1 MRVGISIGRLLVPK
15 CTVSLSVVCLQSDET
30 KAGAS
35 LEDGDDEDDLAELQV
50 PLEEMFEDLNIEA
63 QEEEEEEEDAGGE
76 GAQGGVFLD
85 EDDMDL

>member
-1 MRVGISIGRLLVPK
+1 M
-15 CTVSLSVVCLQSDET
+15 
-30 KAGAS
+30 
-35 LEDGDDEDDLAELQV
+35 EDGDDEDDLAELQV